1 MKKLITLLSASA
13 LLLALPLRAANSFEA
28 NPGYIDFDKYV
39 GLHAEDSKVEVQL
52 KGPLLKLAA
61 SIIEAQNE
69 GVSSLIRSVELVRV
83 HVYRVTEENHEAF
96 AESVNAI
103 ARNLTERNWEQ
114 LVTVKDNGENVAV
127 FANMP
132 TEDAIAG
139 IVVSVSSGDEAVFVN
154 VVGNVALESLAELGK
169 QLNIPELDKI
179 AKKFEKS

>member
-1 MKKLITLLSASA
+1 
-13 LLLALPLRAANSFEA
+13 
-28 NPGYIDFDKYV
+28 
-39 GLHAEDSKVEVQL
+39 
-52 KGPLLKLAA
+52 
-61 SIIEAQNE
+61 
-69 GVSSLIRSVELVRV
+69 
-83 HVYRVTEENHEAF
+83 
-96 AESVNAI
+96 
-103 ARNLTERNWEQ
+103 